1 LAIDEVDK
9 AMEQLGD
16 VELRERSVFV
26 KL

>member
-26 KL
+26 